1 MPEPTRVAGQH
12 LYSAEGPLAYERQD
26 DASTVRKL
34 VQDARI
40 VTTGDLADRRE
51 VLRSLKRGCAGIAV
65 EYVPPCP

>member
-1 MPEPTRVAGQH
+1 MPEPTRIAGQH
-12 LYSAEGPLAYERQD
+12 LCSKDGSLADERQD
-26 DASTVRKL
+26 DASTVREL

-40 VTTGDLADRRE
+40 VTTSDLADRRE